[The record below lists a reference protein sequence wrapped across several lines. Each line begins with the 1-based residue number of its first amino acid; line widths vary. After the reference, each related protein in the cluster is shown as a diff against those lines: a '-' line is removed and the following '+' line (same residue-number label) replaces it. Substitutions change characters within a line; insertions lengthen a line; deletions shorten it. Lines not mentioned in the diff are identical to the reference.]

1 MTDTSLPPLPP
12 EIVALSFEDAMAQLE
27 GIVKKLESGQGQ
39 LDDAI
44 SAYERGTFLRR
55 HCDAK
60 LKEAESRIDRITKAA
75 DGSLTTQTV
84 ETI

>member
-1 MTDTSLPPLPP
+1 MNETALPPLPP
-12 EIVALSFEDAMAQLE
+12 EIAALSFEEAMAQLE

-39 LDDAI
+39 LDEAI
-44 SAYERGTFLRR
+44 AAYERGTWLRR
-55 HCDAK
+55 HCEAK

>member
-1 MTDTSLPPLPP
+1 MTEPALPSLPP
-12 EIVALSFEDAMAQLE
+12 EITALSFEEAMSQLE

-55 HCDAK
+55 HCEAR

>member
-1 MTDTSLPPLPP
+1 MTESALPPLPP
-12 EIVALSFEDAMAQLE
+12 EITALSFEEAMSQLE

-55 HCDAK
+55 HCEAR

>member
-1 MTDTSLPPLPP
+1 MNAAPSCAAT
-12 EIVALSFEDAMAQLE
+12 A
-27 GIVKKLESGQGQ
+27 
-39 LDDAI
+39 
-44 SAYERGTFLRR
+44 RR
-55 HCDAK
+55 E